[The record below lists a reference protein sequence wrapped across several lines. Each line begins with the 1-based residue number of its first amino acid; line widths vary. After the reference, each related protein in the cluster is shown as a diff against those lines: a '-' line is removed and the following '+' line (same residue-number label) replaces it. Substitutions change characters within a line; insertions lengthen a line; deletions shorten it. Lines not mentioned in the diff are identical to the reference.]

1 MTMADEQGP
10 ELTARMR
17 AIREIF
23 DREIAQ
29 AEYDIETSAH
39 IAWMKGLRDEV
50 CDGAPFMRGS
60 IPPRMG
66 VWCRSSGLRDPNR
79 AVWSKRRSKSE
90 SENTL

>member
-29 AEYDIETSAH
+29 AEYDIEPSAH

-50 CDGAPFMRGS
+50 CDGAPRYVPAWMKVGENGLLVS
-60 IPPRMG
+60 NPEG
-66 VWCRSSGLRDPNR
+66 VRN
-79 AVWSKRRSKSE
+79 A
-90 SENTL
+90 